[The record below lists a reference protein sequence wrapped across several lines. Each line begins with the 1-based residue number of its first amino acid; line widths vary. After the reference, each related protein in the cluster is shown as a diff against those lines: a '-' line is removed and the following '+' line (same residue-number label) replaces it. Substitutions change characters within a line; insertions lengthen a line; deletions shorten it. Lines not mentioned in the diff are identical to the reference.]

1 MALLLGS
8 GWLSKKE
15 AQENVYNSWRR
26 FWHNIG
32 YALSFKWLRK
42 KKA

>member
-15 AQENVYNSWRR
+15 AQENATIRGED
-26 FWHNIG
+26 FGII
-32 YALSFKWLRK
+32 
-42 KKA
+42 

>member
-8 GWLSKKE
+8 CWLSKKE
-15 AQENVYNSWRR
+15 AQENGYNSWRR